1 MYILYDVTRLCRIE
15 TRQGVANMQRLRG
28 AAGLVEMTA
37 CADYKFCACAL
48 CYRAVLS
55 DGAHALT
62 GEGKKS

>member
-1 MYILYDVTRLCRIE
+1 
-15 TRQGVANMQRLRG
+15 MQRLRG